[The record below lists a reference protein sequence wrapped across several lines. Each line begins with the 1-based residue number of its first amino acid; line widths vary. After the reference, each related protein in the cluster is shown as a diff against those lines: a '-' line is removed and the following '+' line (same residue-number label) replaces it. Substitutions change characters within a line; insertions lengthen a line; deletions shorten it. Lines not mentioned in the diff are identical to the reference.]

1 MKIGMRKP
9 SIKKSLKAR
18 TTGKLKRSIKR
29 AIIPGYGKKG
39 MGWVKNPKR
48 ALYNKIYR
56 KTSFSVGDLFK
67 RKKDLKIDR
76 MPCRIIE
83 TARKTPAGH
92 SRPRVHH

>member
-18 TTGKLKRSIKR
+18 TTGKVKRSIKR

-39 MGWVKNPKR
+39 MGWIRNPKR

-56 KTSFSVGDLFK
+56 RTSFSVGDLFK
-67 RKKDLKIDR
+67 RKKD
-76 MPCRIIE
+76 
-83 TARKTPAGH
+83 
-92 SRPRVHH
+92 

>member
-1 MKIGMRKP
+1 MDGKKSDHRQYYLTGKEDTMKIGMRKP

-39 MGWVKNPKR
+39 MGWIKNPKR

-56 KTSFSVGDLFK
+56 RTSFSVGDLFK
-67 RKKDLKIDR
+67 RKKD
-76 MPCRIIE
+76 
-83 TARKTPAGH
+83 
-92 SRPRVHH
+92 